1 MSKHFEFF
9 EELDRTL
16 LEEEEKLA
24 ELKLYSEE
32 LEAEQL
38 YYNWIN
44 LRHSANLPPSEY
56 SLPPHPSDAQE

>member
-44 LRHSANLPPSEY
+44 LRHST
-56 SLPPHPSDAQE
+56 SLPLEESIPPLRPLDAQE